1 MRPPISSTSVGM
13 SAGTGI
19 GQNSIYSLFCIMS
32 TGLNPVQG
40 GHYRAK
46 MSGTPD
52 LSVWLPRD
60 SPFPIDALLSGSR
73 GSLVFSRMLAGHF
86 QQSEK

>member
-1 MRPPISSTSVGM
+1 MRLPISSTSVGM

-19 GQNSIYSLFCIMS
+19 GQSSIYSLFCNMS
-32 TGLNPVQG
+32 TLIYKLNPVQG
-40 GHYRAK
+40 GHYHTK
-46 MSGTPD
+46 MPD

-60 SPFPIDALLSGSR
+60 SPFPIDALLSGSH
-73 GSLVFSRMLAGHF
+73 GGLVFSRMLAEHF